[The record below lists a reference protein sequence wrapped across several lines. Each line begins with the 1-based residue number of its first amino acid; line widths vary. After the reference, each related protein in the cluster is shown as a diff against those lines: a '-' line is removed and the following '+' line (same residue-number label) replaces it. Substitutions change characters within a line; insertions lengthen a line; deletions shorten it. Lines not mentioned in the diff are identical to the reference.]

1 MSLIRYYPLAL
12 DLKNKSVLVVG
23 AGKVAERKIA
33 SLLLSQARVL
43 VVAPKATIRLRTL
56 ARKRKIKLIRRRFCI
71 SDIKSSSLVIAATS
85 DKKLNRQISRVSRES
100 GIPVNVVDNSVL
112 CDYICPAVLRE
123 GKALI
128 AVHTDALDPAL
139 SRDLKNFLKENWSVF
154 LSYRSRL

>member
-1 MSLIRYYPLAL
+1 MSLVRYYPLAL

-43 VVAPKATIRLRTL
+43 VVAPKATIRLLTL
-56 ARKRKIKLIRRRFCI
+56 ARKKKIKLLRRRFRI

-85 DKKLNRQISRVSRES
+85 DSKLNRQVSRVSRES
-100 GIPVNVVDNSVL
+100 GIPVNVVDNPVL
-112 CDYICPAVLRE
+112 CDYICPAVLRK

-128 AVHTDALDPAL
+128 TVYTDALDPVL

>member
-12 DLKNKSVLVVG
+12 DLKGKSVLVVG
-23 AGKVAERKIA
+23 AGKVGERKIA

-56 ARKRKIKLIRRRFCI
+56 AKKRKIKLLRRRFRI

-85 DKKLNRQISRVSRES
+85 DKKLNREVCRVSRES
-100 GIPVNVVDNSVL
+100 GIPVNVVDNPFL
-112 CDYICPAVLRE
+112 CDYICPAVLRK
-123 GKALI
+123 GKAVI
-128 AVHTDALDPAL
+128 AVHTDALDPVL